1 MAQLFRDDEACNYFF
16 EIMKVTKR
24 ENYIDELVKM
34 SKEAESSKVFGY
46 ALYDSG
52 AFPQL
57 SNLSRDFFAMNYSAI
72 LEAMTSA
79 GVFDSYILLIRQ
91 VLGESTLIFHE
102 IPNPGHLSLKVV
114 KTESDVNRLA
124 TSDEIQIAT
133 SSELGLLVS
142 APLSDYTVMQLA
154 KTFEALCQPGGI
166 YIDFRTIYP
175 ESILVEP
182 VDKTVSAGSTVQYT
196 AQVTY
201 DDGTVDDTVLWSSSD
216 ISIATIDEFG
226 LATALSDGDTVI
238 SASAIGVDSVR
249 GYADLHVKTL
259 VAVEIDQTFTSIDVM
274 PGDTYQFTGR
284 AIYSDGSEITT
295 EESPESFQWATT
307 NALIASTGVGDN
319 GLVTFNGN
327 AYGEVDIRLNYP
339 YEFGMMSDALTLDV
353 QRDYNRFDIVVGRD
367 FLNSYYNYGVVEDK
381 AEPYPGSFSDETWPD
396 FEDDFKIALFARKEA
411 SYQRVQF
418 FSELQNEWMA
428 WDGIIVTFYDDD
440 SSVSIPMPVTG
451 VSGEKVYAAIN
462 PVDESTEVYDYLYAR
477 YGKSIHVKLEQYTPT
492 AEEKAKLRAYEL
504 EIKSQQIESKK

>member
-46 ALYDSG
+46 TLYDSG

-72 LEAMTSA
+72 LDAMTSA

-133 SSELGLLVS
+133 SSDLGLLVS

-175 ESILVEP
+175 ESIVVEP
-182 VDKTVSAGSTVQYT
+182 ADKTVSAGSTVQYT

-201 DDGTVDDTVLWSSSD
+201 DDGTIDDTVSWNSSD
-216 ISIATIDEFG
+216 TDVATIDEYG
-226 LATALSDGDTVI
+226 LATALLDGDTVI

-259 VAVEIDQTFTSIDVM
+259 VAVEIDQNLTSVEII
-274 PGDTYQFTGR
+274 PGDTFQFTGR

-295 EESPESFQWATT
+295 EESPESFWWATT
-307 NALIASTGVGDN
+307 NAPIASTGVGDD
-319 GLVTFNGN
+319 GLVTFNGDE
-327 AYGEVDIRLNYP
+327 YGEVTIYLNYP
-339 YEFGMMSDALTLDV
+339 YEFGTMSDALTIDV

-367 FLNSYYNYGVVEDK
+367 FTDSFYNYGVGADK
-381 AEPYPGSFSDETWPD
+381 GEPYPGSFSDETWPD
-396 FEDDFKIALFARKEA
+396 FEDDDKYALFARKEA

-418 FSELQNEWMA
+418 YSRFLNKWMN
-428 WDGIIVTFYDDD
+428 WDGMIVTFYDDD
-440 SSVSIPMPVTG
+440 SSISVPLPVDG
-451 VSGEKVYAAIN
+451 YSGDKIYGTIN
-462 PVDESTEVYDYLYAR
+462 PIDEGTEIYDYLYAR
-477 YGKSIHVKLEQYTPT
+477 YGRSIHVKLEQYTPT